1 MWKYRLEHVILFIGM
16 KSAQRAQRRAR
27 IMKKRNVAVLAA
39 AVGLMLTACG
49 NPKGTADNRSDS
61 AAVST
66 DTVENKA
73 AEEETQEPEKLPA
86 SQDYVSSDGTY
97 KVILLEGLTQTDMPL
112 SAGCNMMGLDGDTA
126 RKDFLVFPSDA
137 LSPIFREIRAISKT
151 LRHLRII

>member
-66 DTVENKA
+66 DTVETRRQRRKHKSRKSFQLHR
-73 AEEETQEPEKLPA
+73 TMSP
-86 SQDYVSSDGTY
+86 
-97 KVILLEGLTQTDMPL
+97 QT
-112 SAGCNMMGLDGDTA
+112 
-126 RKDFLVFPSDA
+126 A
-137 LSPIFREIRAISKT
+137 LIK
-151 LRHLRII
+151 